1 VLTTDPLVKDDPD
14 LLPLEEVV
22 AKSDLLIVG
31 VPHHAYRDLD
41 FKGKPYLDVWNME
54 RTREKSRAGK

>member
-1 VLTTDPLVKDDPD
+1 MDYVRRSE
-14 LLPLEEVV
+14 LLPLEEVM

-41 FKGKPYLDVWNME
+41 FKGKPYLDIWNME
-54 RTREKSRAGK
+54 RKTK